1 VIHPVDQPET
11 PMRFRDRHDAGRR
24 LAVLLE
30 HVRSERPVV
39 LGISRGGIPVAAEVA
54 RALGAPL
61 DVTVVSK
68 LGAPQNPEF
77 AIGALAEGGVRVLSD
92 ELVFALGLSDT
103 ALQAL
108 LERVER
114 ELSERWARYR
124 GERAAVALDGRTA
137 ILVDDGL
144 ATGRSAL
151 AAVQSLRK
159 RGAARVI
166 LAVPVAAA
174 QSARELRRHADEVVC
189 LLEPPEL
196 SAVGSWYR
204 DFRPTPEDEVVGLLA
219 CYGEQPPTS

>member
-1 VIHPVDQPET
+1 
-11 PMRFRDRHDAGRR
+11 MRFRDRHDAGRQ
-24 LAVLLE
+24 LAALLE
-30 HVRSERPVV
+30 HVRGERPVV
-39 LGISRGGIPVAAEVA
+39 LGILRGGIPVAAEVA

-61 DVTVVSK
+61 DVTVVGK

-92 ELVFALGLSDT
+92 ELVFALGLSDA

-108 LERVER
+108 IGRVER
-114 ELSERWARYR
+114 ELSERWTRYR

-166 LAVPVAAA
+166 LAVPVAAP

-219 CYGEQPPTS
+219 CYGEQPQTS

>member
-1 VIHPVDQPET
+1 
-11 PMRFRDRHDAGRR
+11 MRFRDRHDAGRR

-77 AIGALAEGGVRVLSD
+77 AIGAIAEGGVRVLSD

-166 LAVPVAAA
+166 LAVPVAAP

-219 CYGEQPPTS
+219 CYGEQPQTSSSEKPSQTS